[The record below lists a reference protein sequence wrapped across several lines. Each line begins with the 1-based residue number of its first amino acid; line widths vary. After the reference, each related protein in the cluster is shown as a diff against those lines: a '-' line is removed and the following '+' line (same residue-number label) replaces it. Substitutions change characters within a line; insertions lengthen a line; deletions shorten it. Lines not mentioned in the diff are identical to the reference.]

1 MGLFALVALTG
12 CSVTDN
18 AGLTSSAAI
27 HGYVGDAHQ
36 PVSGSA
42 IQLYEA
48 GTQGAKSAATPIL
61 ASPVRT
67 DAGGHF
73 VVAGTFTCASPKS
86 QIYLVATGGSPGLA
100 AGTQNAALTL
110 MTVLG
115 SCDELSTMADV
126 SVNEVTTAA
135 SLWPLSSYMASAS
148 RLGSASGDPS
158 FSSAITQAQTL
169 IELGQAGSSDTAA
182 PADESA
188 AAAKLN
194 TLANALHPCVYS
206 TGGVAGDGTACGDLF
221 SLLAAQTAGD
231 APTNTLDAALR
242 IAQNSSLRL
251 NGLFQLASTDPAF
264 QPALAQSPADWQ
276 LTSSAAAPIVPPL
289 VDTSGTG
296 QTTVQAAKAVKPV
309 TPTLATAAVPL
320 MTLPHSSI
328 YTGSVLTGN
337 IRLSQPAGSGG
348 VVVSLQNSSPAA
360 VQVVPSVV
368 VIAAGQ
374 ETGTFTY
381 TGVSA
386 GSGTVTASA
395 PGLATASATVSV
407 AALPASSYSGPLTI
421 TKGGTYSGKWSS
433 SDPSVPAVTILTD
446 QPVIIQNSI
455 ITGPGS
461 LIWANTGG
469 PAGIHLQVSN
479 VLGIEQ
485 NPNVTGLAKGNFLT
499 FTHGTSLEV
508 DHSTMIGV
516 NNGIAVVSST
526 MSYLQLVDNTAIDV
540 DDRASNGQ
548 GGMETTRPE
557 YGHTILLSDVA
568 ATQGANIG
576 WNQLINQQGVASVED
591 IISVYDSQGA
601 SNSLPITIHDNYVQ
615 GAVTSPG
622 VGYSGGGIITD
633 GGGVAPESVPAF
645 VMINNNQV
653 VDTENYGLAIAAG
666 HDVTLKNNR
675 VFSTG
680 RNASG
685 AWLEI
690 PGFGTPTAYYLWNC
704 YNSSSFYNNQLGY
717 NYGALVRPD
726 GNGNAV
732 RSDLMLVTTS
742 VPLNDTAP
750 SNAFLQ
756 PSDAAMPTPE
766 DESSEYFRWEGKLQT
781 AGQTLGISASL
792 LPAL

>member
-18 AGLTSSAAI
+18 AGLTSSSTI
-27 HGYVGDAHQ
+27 HGYVGDAQQ
-36 PVSGSA
+36 PVSGST

-48 GTQGAKSAATPIL
+48 GTQGAKSAATAVL
-61 ASPVRT
+61 ASPVHT
-67 DAGGHF
+67 DGDGKF
-73 VVAGTFTCASPKS
+73 VIPGNFTCASPKS

-100 AGTQNAALTL
+100 AGTQNQALTF

-115 SCDELSTMADV
+115 SCDELSATAEV
-126 SVNEVTTAA
+126 PVNEMTTAA

-148 RLGSASGDPS
+148 QLGSVSGDPS
-158 FSSAITQAQTL
+158 FASAITQAHEL
-169 IELGQAGSSDTAA
+169 LELGQSASSDTTSVVDASTA
-182 PADESA
+182 TAT
-188 AAAKLN
+188 LN
-194 TLANALHPCVYS
+194 TLANALHPCAYS

-221 SLLAAQTAGD
+221 SLLAAQTAGG

-242 IAQNSSLRL
+242 IAQNASLKL
-251 NGLFQLASTDPAF
+251 NGLFQLASVDTAF
-264 QPALAQSPADWQ
+264 QPALAQSPADWE
-276 LTSSAAAPIVPPL
+276 LTSGAAPILPPIENAS
-289 VDTSGTG
+289 TAT
-296 QTTVQAAKAVKPV
+296 QNTAQATKAVKPV
-309 TPTLATAAVPL
+309 AHALATATVPL
-320 MTLPHSSI
+320 MTLPNSSI
-328 YTGSVLTGN
+328 YTGSVLTGSLT
-337 IRLSQPAGSGG
+337 LSQPAGSAG

-368 VIAAGQ
+368 VIPAGQ
-374 ETGTFTY
+374 ETGTFNY

-386 GSGTVTASA
+386 GSGTLTATA
-395 PGLATASATVSV
+395 PGFTTASATVSV
-407 AALPASSYSGPLTI
+407 AALPASSYAGPLTI
-421 TKGGTYSGKWSS
+421 TQGGTYSGKWSS
-433 SDPSVPAVTILTD
+433 SNPSVPAVTILTD

-455 ITGPGS
+455 ITGPGA

-479 VLGIEQ
+479 VLGIEE
-485 NPNVTGLAKGNFLT
+485 NPNVAGMAKGNFLT

-548 GGMETTRPE
+548 GGMETTRPQ

-591 IISVYDSQGA
+591 IISIYDSQGA
-601 SNSLPITIHDNYVQ
+601 SNSLPITVHDNYVQ

-622 VGYSGGGIITD
+622 MGYSGGGIITD
-633 GGGVAPESVPAF
+633 GAGVAPESVPAF

-690 PGFGTPTAYYLWNC
+690 PGFGTPTAYYLWNG
-704 YNSSSFYNNQLGY
+704 YNNSVFYNNQLGY

-726 GNGNAV
+726 GSGNAV

-750 SNAFLQ
+750 SNTFVL
-756 PSDAAMPTPE
+756 PGDASVPTPE
-766 DESSEYFRWEGKLQT
+766 DESSEYSRWLGKLQT
-781 AGQTLGISASL
+781 AQQTLGISASL